1 MGILTNIPAFC
12 SFLIRYICLSR
23 IVEEIPGLS
32 KQYDME
38 FFRNLE
44 NKCGIRLE
52 NIVYYKVN
60 HIGKKLLIGQQENH
74 IHSLISHV
82 KDLTHYFVMTAKK
95 DSLVRKGV
103 IRKDTGDLLETQKTH
118 VFGLQMIGRAYFIRT
133 T

>member
-1 MGILTNIPAFC
+1 M
-12 SFLIRYICLSR
+12 
-23 IVEEIPGLS
+23 S

-60 HIGKKLLIGQQENH
+60 HIGKTKTTRKSH
-74 IHSLISHV
+74 PFVDFFHV

-103 IRKDTGDLLETQKTH
+103 IRKDTGDLLETQKNH